1 MIFII
6 FHSDDF
12 SFKQAERQGSAR
24 VLCFRRGLNRP
35 ACMGFGYSERQSFS
49 FAQGNTKG
57 QPWRPCP

>member
-35 ACMGFGYSERQSFS
+35 ACMVLLVILKDSRDS
-49 FAQGNTKG
+49 
-57 QPWRPCP
+57 

>member
-35 ACMGFGYSERQSFS
+35 ACMVCQLQKIKPVLPGV
-49 FAQGNTKG
+49 FA
-57 QPWRPCP
+57 WRFKITFK